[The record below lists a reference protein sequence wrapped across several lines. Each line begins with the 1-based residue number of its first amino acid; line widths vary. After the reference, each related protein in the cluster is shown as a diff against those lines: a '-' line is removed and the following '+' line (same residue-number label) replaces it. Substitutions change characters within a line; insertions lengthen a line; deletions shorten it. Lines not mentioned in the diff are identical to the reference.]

1 MKDVSI
7 FDVYKGDRLPEGKK
21 SIAFALRYYDPERT
35 LTDEE
40 VTNVHEQVIKAVEQQ
55 FGATLRG

>member
-1 MKDVSI
+1 MPRS
-7 FDVYKGDRLPEGKK
+7 
-21 SIAFALRYYDPERT
+21 SLRCCDPERT

-40 VTNVHEQVIKAVEQQ
+40 VTNVHEQVMKAVEQQ